1 MRAIDF
7 LSHLNE
13 STLITDVPNEDWLQG
28 KIDYA
33 KSKGRDSYGV
43 PYMTSST
50 TAVVKP
56 FIRLPVSLLKRLPG
70 MRGEQR
76 NVRQN
81 DLAAIMKIMR
91 DTGKLPL
98 TRSGEEYAPF
108 VVVAYNGEAW
118 VSEGNHRIMAA
129 DRLGWD
135 TLPVELRYFDGGER
149 IKSGPLYPGKIG
161 LSEPNVDEGRKKK
174 KRKTKYRMPVYG
186 MYGYYGTSGEN
197 TGSDGG
203 GDGGGGESMY
213 ESAVRDLVRKLPS
226 LDKHDYNTIDKLMRK
241 VASKHRITANAL
253 HDLFVKKYH
262 KTPDS
267 WIKNKLDEDNVECD
281 LEKEV
286 NKFVQWTAKKLN
298 LKKIPKITLSMDT
311 EEAQSGHHTGSHH
324 MGTHE
329 VWVYAKNRNLVDILR
344 TVFHELVHVRQDEL
358 GMIKPGDS
366 YPGSPI
372 EAMADMLAGKWI
384 KIYGAENHNIF
395 Q

>member
-1 MRAIDF
+1 MRATDF
-7 LSHLNE
+7 
-13 STLITDVPNEDWLQG
+13 ITERR
-28 KIDYA
+28 KA
-33 KSKGRDSYGV
+33 KSKKSKSRKLGKYFFPGFAYYGFG
-43 PYMTSST
+43 S
-50 TAVVKP
+50 
-56 FIRLPVSLLKRLPG
+56 
-70 MRGEQR
+70 
-76 NVRQN
+76 
-81 DLAAIMKIMR
+81 
-91 DTGKLPL
+91 
-98 TRSGEEYAPF
+98 
-108 VVVAYNGEAW
+108 
-118 VSEGNHRIMAA
+118 SEGDA
-129 DRLGWD
+129 
-135 TLPVELRYFDGGER
+135 
-149 IKSGPLYPGKIG
+149 
-161 LSEPNVDEGRKKK
+161 
-174 KRKTKYRMPVYG
+174 
-186 MYGYYGTSGEN
+186 
-197 TGSDGG
+197 G
-203 GDGGGGESMY
+203 GDGGGESMY

-226 LDKHDYNTIDKLMRK
+226 LEKHDYNTIDRLMRK
-241 VASKHRITANAL
+241 VANKHRITANAL